1 MPEACLGI
9 EKSISGKTWQL
20 RLDATGER
28 LAEGLAQSQGISELA
43 GRVLAGR
50 GVTAETAETFLNPTI
65 AQDLPDPSQFKDMD
79 KAAKR
84 LADAIEAG
92 EQVAVFGDYDVD
104 GATSSALLKR
114 YFRQV
119 SEVPLEVYIPDRQRE
134 GYGPNTAAMLQLKEN
149 GAKVVITVDCG
160 TMSYEPLKAA
170 KDAGLD
176 VIVADHHKAE
186 ADLPQAFAIVNP
198 NRVDEKSDF
207 GNLAA
212 VGVTFLLVVAL
223 NRELR
228 QRGVFEGRKLPD
240 LLSLLDIVA
249 LGTVADV
256 VALTGLN
263 RTFVAQGLKMMA
275 KRQNTGLAALSDV
288 ARLDG
293 PPNTYHL
300 GFLLGPRVN
309 AGGRVGE
316 SSLGAELLSTED
328 TVEAKRISL
337 VLDIYNKERQEIEA
351 GVEAEALAQV
361 FPEMEADKSP
371 IVFAHDKGWH
381 PGVIG
386 IVAGRLREKFNRPA
400 LVFSIDE
407 DGVAKG
413 SARSMSGVDIG
424 AAVLDAVHHK
434 HLMAGGGH
442 AMAAGLTLQADN
454 LPGLKTFLEK
464 KLGDAITKAR
474 TSNTYRLDGVLS
486 VKGATLDLLDT
497 LEAIGPYGQGHPAP
511 RFALADVQLVAADVV
526 GKNHVRLIFGGK
538 DGGRLKAIAFR
549 AAEEPLGQAFL
560 SGLGKRFHVAGRL
573 KRDEWQGVAR
583 VDLLVEDAALV

>member
-337 VLDIYNKERQEIEA
+337 VLDIYNKERQEIGQNLHDDLCPHLIGIASLITVLKDDTDNRNHQRGLSYCEIRA
-351 GVEAEALAQV
+351 SGSGFGRPSQRSDECGFKLQAAQKDQAQV
-361 FPEMEADKSP
+361 LSAHLPSQFQTIAKS
-371 IVFAHDKGWH
+371 
-381 PGVIG
+381 
-386 IVAGRLREKFNRPA
+386 
-400 LVFSIDE
+400 S
-407 DGVAKG
+407 
-413 SARSMSGVDIG
+413 
-424 AAVLDAVHHK
+424 
-434 HLMAGGGH
+434 
-442 AMAAGLTLQADN
+442 QADQR
-454 LPGLKTFLEK
+454 
-464 KLGDAITKAR
+464 IQKADDISGWR
-474 TSNTYRLDGVLS
+474 HYT
-486 VKGATLDLLDT
+486 VKGFKGTWAFCTKDT
-497 LEAIGPYGQGHPAP
+497 NACRFDTYGPWG
-511 RFALADVQLVAADVV
+511 FFNENTSLARHDWNAWHLPCQHV
-526 GKNHVRLIFGGK
+526 VRLLRSSHCNRRPF
-538 DGGRLKAIAFR
+538 
-549 AAEEPLGQAFL
+549 
-560 SGLGKRFHVAGRL
+560 
-573 KRDEWQGVAR
+573 
-583 VDLLVEDAALV
+583 